1 MPAYNSLR
9 QAIFELRE
17 IPDKS
22 KLEDLIN
29 EAEKIDIDKY
39 TDETAEAFTA
49 ALANAKSVFEN
60 KNTSDAEVKAAER
73 CFVQQLMVCRKRKL
87 IRKNR
92 MQVRR
97 KMIKHQQQEIQQE
110 CRLLCG

>member
-1 MPAYNSLR
+1 MADKTKLKDLLENSQKYADRIDQYTEATADAFMAARAAAQKVYDTVEATQDEVNAAYNSLR

-39 TDETAEAFTA
+39 TDETAEAFYCSTG
-49 ALANAKSVFEN
+49 KCKIS
-60 KNTSDAEVKAAER
+60 
-73 CFVQQLMVCRKRKL
+73 
-87 IRKNR
+87 I
-92 MQVRR
+92 
-97 KMIKHQQQEIQQE
+97 
-110 CRLLCG
+110 